1 MSNSHICECG
11 LAFKSDLELFEHE
24 YSYFHGQ
31 YEHEVNDDDN
41 PRNIMS

>member
-11 LAFKSDLELFEHE
+11 KMFKSDLELYEHE

-31 YEHEVNDDDN
+31 YEHEGYDDDS

>member
-11 LAFKSDLELFEHE
+11 SVFRSDLELYEHE

-31 YEHEVNDDDN
+31 FDYEGYDDN
-41 PRNIMS
+41 SPRNIMS

>member
-11 LAFKSDLELFEHE
+11 LAFGSDLELFEHE

-31 YEHEVNDDDN
+31 FEYDDDS
-41 PRNIMS
+41 PRNIMN

>member
-24 YSYFHGQ
+24 YTYFHNQ
-31 YEHEVNDDDN
+31 YEHECIDDDS
-41 PRNIMS
+41 PRNIMN